1 MNDAMLIQGASHL
14 MTGLRASA
22 ARGSGADIRVRGGVI
37 TAIGTLTAE
46 PGEQVINA
54 SGCVVYPGWVNTHHH
69 LFQSLLKGIPAGINL
84 ALVPWLAAVPV
95 PYRRFFDG
103 EKALRLAARVGLVEL
118 ALSGCSTVADHQYHY
133 YPGMPFDASAAVF
146 DEAEKLGLRF
156 VLCRGGQTQAR
167 AMTDAHAPPQ
177 VMPETLDG
185 FMKSVERDAQRYHQA
200 GAMPMRR
207 MVSAITTPNW
217 SCAVD
222 HLKPLAREARRL
234 GIHLHSHLSETY
246 DYVRWARE
254 VHGCTVMEF
263 VAQHEW
269 VGPDVWYAHMVHL
282 DDSEL
287 QMCADTQTGIA
298 HCPQSNAR
306 LGSGIARIPEALAL
320 GVPVGLAV
328 DGAAS
333 NEAADMAAE
342 AHMAWL
348 VHRADPRA
356 GVGHSATAPW
366 GRAASG
372 PALRGTQAGGHAGA
386 ITAEDVI
393 HIGTAGGAQMMGLQ
407 GVGSLQVGMAA
418 DIAVY
423 DLDQPRYFGLFDE
436 AVGPV
441 VSGGRPTLRA
451 LLVAG
456 RIVVENDQILGL
468 DMAQLRTDA
477 KAFVDQVKA
486 AMGAV
491 DLTDRPHLSFISV
504 PLPNPHAPPEP
515 WLTPSTISITPLTW
529 CRCVNAPPHWRQNSA
544 PSNGSPTAAW
554 NV

>member
-1 MNDAMLIQGASHL
+1 MSETVGIKMKERMSEALLIKGATHL
-14 MTGLRASA
+14 LTGQRGAA
-22 ARGSGADIRVRGGVI
+22 ARSTAGADVRVRDGVI
-37 TAIGTLTAE
+37 TAIGTLMPE
-46 PGEQVINA
+46 PGERVMDA

-103 EKALRLAARVGLVEL
+103 EESLRLAARIGLVEL

-133 YPGMPFDASAAVF
+133 YPDMPFDASAAVF
-146 DEAEKLGLRF
+146 DEAERLGLRF

-177 VMPETLDG
+177 VTPETLDG
-185 FMKSVERDAQRYHQA
+185 FLRGVEHDVQRFHEP

-207 MVSAITTPNW
+207 IVSAITTPNW
-217 SCAVD
+217 SCAAD

-234 GIHLHSHLSETY
+234 GIHLHSHVSETY

-254 VHGCTVMEF
+254 VHGCTMLQFLTE
-263 VAQHEW
+263 HEW
-269 VGPDVWYAHMVHL
+269 LGPDVWFAHMVHL

-287 QMCADTQTGIA
+287 QICADTGTGIA

-320 GVPVGLAV
+320 GVPLGLAV

-356 GVGHSATAPW
+356 GPGHSPASAW
-366 GRAASG
+366 GKSAHGA
-372 PALRGTQAGGHAGA
+372 ALRGTQPGGHAGA
-386 ITAEDVI
+386 MTAEDVV

-423 DLDQPRYFGLFDE
+423 DLDQPRHFGLFDE

-441 VSGGRPTLRA
+441 VGGGRPTLRA
-451 LLVAG
+451 LLVGG
-456 RIVVENDQILGL
+456 RVVVENDQIPGL
-468 DMAQLRTDA
+468 DMGQLRADA
-477 KAFVDQVKA
+477 KAFVERVKA
-486 AMGAV
+486 A
-491 DLTDRPHLSFISV
+491 L
-504 PLPNPHAPPEP
+504 
-515 WLTPSTISITPLTW
+515 
-529 CRCVNAPPHWRQNSA
+529 
-544 PSNGSPTAAW
+544 
-554 NV
+554 